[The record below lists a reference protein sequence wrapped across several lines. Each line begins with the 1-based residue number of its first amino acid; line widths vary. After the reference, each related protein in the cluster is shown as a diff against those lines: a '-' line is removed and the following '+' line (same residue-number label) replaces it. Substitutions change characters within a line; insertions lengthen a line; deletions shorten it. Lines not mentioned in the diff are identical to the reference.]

1 MKPLQLI
8 FFACRVCTGF
18 ERAIIFV
25 RGVQI
30 LYMLGPSF
38 LGPLVASGTK

>member
-8 FFACRVCTGF
+8 FFTCRVCTGF

-25 RGVQI
+25 LSVQI
-30 LYMLGPSF
+30 LDILGPFF
-38 LGPLVASGTK
+38 LGPPVASGTK